1 MEQCEACGCKEKA
14 SMTLVQTV
22 GKKQRLNM
30 CEKHRP
36 TWSRD
41 AVKVAANKFYLV
53 EELN

>member
-1 MEQCEACGCKEKA
+1 MRLCGACGCKEKA
-14 SMTLVQTV
+14 SMVLIQTV

-36 TWSRD
+36 SWSRD
-41 AVKVAANKFYLV
+41 AAKVAANKFYEV